1 MKYCNNCLYPEIAVN
16 LDIDDGGLCSSCFVS
31 EELNE

>member
-16 LDIDDGGLCSSCFVS
+16 LTNDGGLAVHVLFQ
-31 EELNE
+31 LF